1 MSLTTVNVDVRDDWI
16 GTRNTELDGLMIR
29 GDELTLRGCES
40 PSGLIKQSAKGGCEP
55 FFLLSVVPL
64 FLWRASYI
72 IWFFLDHPGPTLVS
86 HPCLYLSAHHISH
99 SFWRSVSYGD
109 PDRTVQGSCPN
120 KLGQDVSCEYLMRRW
135 QLILELPLHYT
146 PMTISLHLRSP
157 LGRSRRLSLV
167 ACRFLLPWSQFAENK
182 IVFGNVSWQFGP
194 SLFILGHFFFLG
206 VGLGLDMKWA
216 RIAKFFGPTA
226 TKHGKMKMFSRKYFT
241 LKQTKL

>member
-55 FFLLSVVPL
+55 FFLPSVVPL

-109 PDRTVQGSCPN
+109 PDWTVQGSCPH
-120 KLGQDVSCEYLMRRW
+120 KCGQDISCGHLMQRW
-135 QLILELPLHYT
+135 QFLLELLLHHT
-146 PMTISLHLRSP
+146 LMADSLHLCFP
-157 LGRSRRLSLV
+157 LEHSGRLPL
-167 ACRFLLPWSQFAENK
+167 AMCYFFLPWSWFAEDR
-182 IVFGNVSWQFGP
+182 IVQHLAIWTFFVRPRTFLPPQRGSWAWYEMGQDCQIFWP
-194 SLFILGHFFFLG
+194 HSN
-206 VGLGLDMKWA
+206 
-216 RIAKFFGPTA
+216 
-226 TKHGKMKMFSRKYFT
+226 
-241 LKQTKL
+241 QTW